1 MIAKMNR
8 IPTFMSE
15 ITQPGAQGITAQTI
29 TGSTKLIIGAS
40 MNSVLSAPAG
50 TTISLT
56 MYFRKSAKD
65 CIRPQGPTTF
75 GPRRSC
81 TAAQIL
87 RSPYIRNARQTSTKI
102 VTSRHCARI
111 RRKSPNPEPKN
122 PRSMPY
128 SAAIACVRPL
138 ARRARSAM
146 TSLARRIGLVRK

>member
-1 MIAKMNR
+1 MNR

-29 TGSTKLIIGAS
+29 TGSTNEIIGAS

-65 CIRPQGPTTF
+65 CISPQGPTTF

-87 RSPYIRNARQTSTKI
+87 RSPYIRKARLTRMTT

-111 RRKSPNPEPKN
+111 RTKMPSPVSKKPA
-122 PRSMPY
+122 MPY
-128 SAAIACVRPL
+128 SAAIACDRPP
-138 ARRARSAM
+138 ARRDSSAM
-146 TSLARRIGLVRK
+146 TSLARRIGLVR